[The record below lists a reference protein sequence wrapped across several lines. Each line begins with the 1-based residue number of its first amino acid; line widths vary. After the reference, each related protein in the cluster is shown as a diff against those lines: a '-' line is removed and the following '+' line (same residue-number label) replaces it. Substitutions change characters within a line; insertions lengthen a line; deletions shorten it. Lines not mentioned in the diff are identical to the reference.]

1 MIVSTY
7 IVKAL
12 PQNKNLSLNFGNF
25 QLNTSEFLE
34 MIRVNYKMLKKKVKL
49 ESIFFLTDRQSSN
62 ISQEGF
68 TGQFIECEHSY
79 LFHSVKEGLCKT
91 LRLATHNTCTQVCTH
106 THTHHT
112 PLPQCSYW

>member
-49 ESIFFLTDRQSSN
+49 ESIFFFNR
-62 ISQEGF
+62 
-68 TGQFIECEHSY
+68 
-79 LFHSVKEGLCKT
+79 
-91 LRLATHNTCTQVCTH
+91 
-106 THTHHT
+106 
-112 PLPQCSYW
+112 